1 MTDMAEVEAYIA
13 ISQVKARY
21 CRTLDT
27 KDWAGYTDV
36 FTEDFE
42 LDTSPAGGPPPIR
55 GREAA
60 VRMVRSSIETAKTAH
75 QVHNLELRL
84 EGDTAHVIWAMQD
97 RVTYSPDRKLAPGVT
112 GHTGYGQYHE
122 RYVRQ
127 GGRWRIAALKLS
139 YLQFDMHNET
149 GAAGAR

>member
-1 MTDMAEVEAYIA
+1 MTGIAELEASFA

-27 KDWAGYTDV
+27 KDWAGFADL

-55 GREAA
+55 GRDA
-60 VRMVRSSIETAKTAH
+60 VISMVRSSLETARTAH
-75 QVHNLELRL
+75 QVHSPEITL

-97 RVTYSPDRKLAPGVT
+97 RVVWDADRAAKLGFSSL
-112 GHTGYGQYHE
+112 TGYGHYHE
-122 RYVRQ
+122 KYVRQ
-127 GGRWRIAALKLS
+127 DGRWRIATQRLTRLHVD
-139 YLQFDMHNET
+139 YQREP
-149 GAAGAR
+149 AG

>member
-1 MTDMAEVEAYIA
+1 MSAAEEFAAYIA

-21 CRTLDT
+21 CRLLDT
-27 KDWAGYTDV
+27 KDWEGFADL

-55 GREAA
+55 GRDA
-60 VRMVRSSIETAKTAH
+60 VIGMIRASLDSARTVH
-75 QVHNLELRL
+75 QVHSPEVRL

-97 RVTYSPDRKLAPGVT
+97 RVVWDAERAARLGFESLT
-112 GHTGYGQYHE
+112 GFGHYHE

-127 GGRWRIAALKLS
+127 DGRWRIAAQRLTRLHVD
-139 YLQFDMHNET
+139 YHR
-149 GAAGAR
+149 APAG